1 MTCLGNAKLWP
12 TIEINAIDAI
22 VEFLAMDSLVPGT
35 LGFQP
40 TSQHLMEGRGDGW
53 QKIQRCSEGRRF
65 CSKGVMRFGRPH
77 GRPGFPAEAAFLE
90 KKRPQSLLGTQAP
103 HAPL

>member
-1 MTCLGNAKLWP
+1 M
-12 TIEINAIDAI
+12 EINAIDAI

-53 QKIQRCSEGRRF
+53 Q
-65 CSKGVMRFGRPH
+65 
-77 GRPGFPAEAAFLE
+77 
-90 KKRPQSLLGTQAP
+90 
-103 HAPL
+103 